1 MVASEGFS
9 FLLSR
14 AETQEAWKLR
24 KSQQDRWTEEGERED
39 EANEKEDTTEEAAA

>member
-9 FLLSR
+9 FLLSE
-14 AETQEAWKLR
+14 ETQEARKLR